1 MRYVTSMRLVDRQ
14 VLVMTLVAVIL
25 SVSILILVYISNIY
39 FVRSIVDP
47 VKNITGKMCIRDRHE
62 PARCQAAAW
71 GWPSAGALWTATTAR
86 FG

>member
-39 FVRSIVDP
+39 FVRSIV
-47 VKNITGKMCIRDRHE
+47 E
-62 PARCQAAAW
+62 P
-71 GWPSAGALWTATTAR
+71 WPALRKLPGSLPTQLWCTD
-86 FG
+86 